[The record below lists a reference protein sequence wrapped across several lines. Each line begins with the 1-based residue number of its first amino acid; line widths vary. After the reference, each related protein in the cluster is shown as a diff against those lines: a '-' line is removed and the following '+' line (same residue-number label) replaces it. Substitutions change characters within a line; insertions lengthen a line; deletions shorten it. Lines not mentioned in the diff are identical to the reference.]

1 MSGVLALDSDL
12 DQGHRCAVEVP
23 MAVPFE
29 RFESARDLMH
39 ALQPKKPP
47 LEPNSPAFIYRGQGD
62 AAWPLSP
69 SALRKCHQPHRS
81 AYVYEYSLLENFLKG
96 CDAAGLLLPEDTRE
110 FRNRIALG
118 TIVDA
123 IRVDGWPP
131 PWLWPLCALA
141 QHHSIPTRLL
151 DWSRSFVVGAFF
163 AARQAI
169 HWRPCKKADTPE
181 STELA
186 VWEID
191 LTRENIFLKDQ
202 IRFSERLPCPS
213 PNLAAQ
219 AGVFTV
225 HGVFPKLVPG
235 EEIDIACAQPRDL
248 NVEIAKFDPLG
259 IKPLKQYLLP
269 KSKAV
274 DLLFHCDML
283 GVNAATMFPGYDG
296 AALCALDL
304 SRAWD
309 LRDEQLG

>member
-1 MSGVLALDSDL
+1 
-12 DQGHRCAVEVP
+12 

-29 RFESARDLMH
+29 RFESASDFMR

-47 LEPNSPAFIYRGQGD
+47 LEPSAPAFVYRGQGD
-62 AAWPLSP
+62 AAWPLRP
-69 SALRKCHQPHRS
+69 SALRKCHQPLRS
-81 AYVYEYSLLENFLKG
+81 PYVYEYSLLDNFLQG

-110 FRNRIALG
+110 FRERIDLG
-118 TIVDA
+118 TIADA

-131 PWLWPLCALA
+131 EWLWPLCALA
-141 QHHSIPTRLL
+141 QHHKIPTRLL

-163 AARQAI
+163 AARQAV
-169 HWRPCKKADTPE
+169 HSMPCKNAETPE
-181 STELA
+181 STDLA
-186 VWEID
+186 VWVID
-191 LTRENIFLKDQ
+191 LTQQNIFLKDQ

-225 HGVFPKLVPG
+225 HGLFNARAPSDELDVAF
-235 EEIDIACAQPRDL
+235 AQRRDL
-248 NVEIAKFDPLG
+248 EVEVGKLEYLG

-296 AALCALDL
+296 AALRALDL
-304 SRAWD
+304 GRAWD
-309 LRDEQLG
+309 LREQQRG